1 MSPRLFLPATV
12 FLLLFSCQQTQRKGN
27 ASEVKRN
34 GVNISYT
41 ACGKG
46 DTTLLFVHGWGITKE
61 YWKAQLRHF
70 CDRYRV
76 VAIDLPGFG
85 QSGKE
90 RTDWN
95 FDEYT
100 EDIKTVI
107 DQLDLKNVVLIGH
120 SMSGDIVLNVANKYP
135 AAAIGWVGIDNLQE
149 PGGPMNEEQQRQAD
163 TFFMQLSSHFDSTVS
178 IYVKK
183 SLFQPTTD
191 ISVVNRVMN
200 DILTTD
206 STIAIKVLRGVMT
219 VAQREQELMTR
230 LPKKLYLINSDVVPT
245 RLDSL
250 NKYCR
255 YGCEVVTVHAS
266 GHYPMVEKPDDFN
279 AAVEKVMAKIS
290 GEKNR

>member
-1 MSPRLFLPATV
+1 MFPRLFLPAAI
-12 FLLLFSCQQTQRKGN
+12 FFLFSCQSTQRKAN
-27 ASEVKRN
+27 ASELKRN
-34 GVNISYT
+34 GISISYT

-46 DTTLLFVHGWGITKE
+46 DMTLLFVHGWGITKE
-61 YWKAQLRHF
+61 YWKAQMKHF
-70 CDRYRV
+70 CGRYRV

-90 RTDWN
+90 RNDWN

-100 EDIKTVI
+100 EDIKAVI
-107 DQLDLKNVVLIGH
+107 DQLELKNVILIGH

-135 AAAIGWVGIDNLQE
+135 TAAIGWVGIDNLQQ
-149 PGGPMNEEQQRQAD
+149 PGSPMTAEQQRQAD

-178 IYVKK
+178 LYVKK

-200 DILTTD
+200 DILTAD
-206 STIAIKVLRGVMT
+206 STIAIKVLRAVT
-219 VAQREQELMTR
+219 VVAQREQELMSR

-255 YGCEVVTVHAS
+255 YGCEVVTIHAT

-279 AAVEKVMAKIS
+279 AALEKVITNIG
-290 GEKNR
+290 GERIK